1 MFPFSLTNQTS
12 HYSFYLT
19 PCPPLYLTYS
29 FFTLVN
35 VIIQFVHL
43 STPTKGSNDLRKTKF
58 NFEINRS
65 LFLSFFKLVF
75 HFCSVFFIAKAD
87 RHSDWIARKTLFF
100 LFLFLLS
107 TLTFKHTCT
116 TNLHTNTYTPLLPS
130 HTHTHI
136 HKKFLHTW
144 IKSRTRTHSHSLT
157 PIHNSPL
164 TLHMHTPTHC
174 CCERFLTHL
183 WVHTHVVFLS
193 SHTFFP
199 TQIHTVVYN
208 HSLTPSCF
216 FLSLSPTCAD
226 ILVHPANHPP
236 KNIRC
241 SVVKA
246 ATNPQQRKNCDPKHF
261 FRFKTCCVATEQTNS
276 SVLFSASCK

>member
-1 MFPFSLTNQTS
+1 MSAFVS
-12 HYSFYLT
+12 
-19 PCPPLYLTYS
+19 YS
-29 FFTLVN
+29 FFTWVN

-43 STPTKGSNDLRKTKF
+43 SPLTKGSNDLRKTKF

-75 HFCSVFFIAKAD
+75 HFCSVFFHRQSRQTFWLNCAQNI
-87 RHSDWIARKTLFF
+87 FF

-130 HTHTHI
+130 HIHTHI

-164 TLHMHTPTHC
+164 TLHMHTHTLLLWTFPHTLVGAHTRCIFVLSHFLSNTDTHC
-174 CCERFLTHL
+174 RVQSLTHTLLLFSVSLTHMCGYLGPPRNPPKSPPKKHSMFSRQGSHEPSTAKKL
-183 WVHTHVVFLS
+183 WPQTFLS
-193 SHTFFP
+193 
-199 TQIHTVVYN
+199 I
-208 HSLTPSCF
+208 
-216 FLSLSPTCAD
+216 
-226 ILVHPANHPP
+226 
-236 KNIRC
+236 
-241 SVVKA
+241 
-246 ATNPQQRKNCDPKHF
+246 
-261 FRFKTCCVATEQTNS
+261 
-276 SVLFSASCK
+276 